1 VCGNVDD
8 RSRPSDSI
16 AVAGMIDVWLVATVV
31 LSSISLVVQFAVG
44 QRRDD
49 DDPDAIANPGGSSKK
64 F

>member
-1 VCGNVDD
+1 
-8 RSRPSDSI
+8 
-16 AVAGMIDVWLVATVV
+16 MIDVWLVATVV